1 MSFAAAV
8 EKRLTGQLESLWKK
22 RRLYDKIRAAEHDL
36 ETLGMLQAE
45 LDALEAAIQ
54 RDSELLARIRGPV
67 ESRGSSPPE
76 TVPPHRTE
84 DNRPARSQRQSPTR
98 RAVAEEPVKQRS
110 PERPSL
116 RHVPAMTSPA
126 LMLVSPMTAT
136 PRGDDRFHSARD
148 SRGRPTEANPWHA
161 DRGPSYHYESSRAS
175 SRGESVPHTYADAKN
190 GHPMQQR
197 DNDPYVNDPYRSQPA
212 SRGSSLHRGNWE
224 ATHRI
229 VPSQQPL
236 YADPVAHSGAA
247 VPHNV
252 SASGQSLPPRRR
264 PPSASA
270 TA

>member
-45 LDALEAAIQ
+45 LDALEVAIQ

-76 TVPPHRTE
+76 TV
-84 DNRPARSQRQSPTR
+84 
-98 RAVAEEPVKQRS
+98 
-110 PERPSL
+110 
-116 RHVPAMTSPA
+116 TSPA
-126 LMLVSPMTAT
+126 LTLVSPMTAT

-190 GHPMQQR
+190 GHPTQQR

-229 VPSQQPL
+229 VPSQHPL